1 MLLYIAQD
9 PSDYLS
15 YYKRATAYLS
25 LGRTSSAID
34 DFSTILDLRPGFDK
48 ALLQRA
54 KLYANDGDFSL
65 AKNDLLKHKDATNQE
80 VKDLVTIFSC
90 KPKKKHKQLTHI
102 FYVSWNQYN
111 MLKRQV
117 C

>member
-1 MLLYIAQD
+1 MCILAQD

-34 DFSTILDLRPGFDK
+34 DFTTLLELRPGFDR

-54 KLYANDGDFSL
+54 KLYASDGEFSL
-65 AKNDLLKHKDATNQE
+65 AKNDLLQHKENASNEE
-80 VKDLVTIFSC
+80 VKDLVSKF
-90 KPKKKHKQLTHI
+90 H
-102 FYVSWNQYN
+102 
-111 MLKRQV
+111 
-117 C
+117 